1 MQMLGLHVWEL
12 FTSTRGALA
21 LTLCSRA
28 FLKKSRQRS
37 FRFLFVSEKQNR
49 FERRKKARE
58 LGRFIVDQVDM
69 VA

>member
-1 MQMLGLHVWEL
+1 M
-12 FTSTRGALA
+12 
-21 LTLCSRA
+21 
-28 FLKKSRQRS
+28 KKSRQRS